1 MVALPSLCELRLHSA
16 PTAAILDGFGQVQEG
31 GTDGYA
37 EVLKRLV
44 NAADHTTLRDLARAY
59 HQALQHVAA
68 VSRQATDTNVFK
80 TIAAHL
86 EIPTAFETGSQRTQ
100 DFPEAWNG
108 PNASPED
115 AVVDPQEA
123 AMIQRRSLFRWLS
136 WMTRVNGFM
145 ELGIALRS
153 NTPQG
158 LAKALWIASVVRPGD
173 QITVLLSVL
182 SHKQEA
188 HFDAFVQRMQ
198 NATRG
203 TWQFANEQVMP
214 LVHMVEVGAQGG
226 MSAFQVAIRAVQDK
240 PGVLWPTDEVT
251 QQIYRWRDFA
261 TSAASAGH
269 ADVVL
274 FCFHRLRERLVN
286 VIDLQGFWPNPLQ
299 ALALNNRY
307 DGVIAMVNGVV
318 SGLGRVYDWN
328 VKCSMLSFAV
338 SNLHSDIEIL
348 RLMEAAYTP
357 ALDGSVVN
365 PFMPTTSVE
374 ATVRRILDRAGA
386 PDPPL
391 EGEEAFQPL
400 LGVLIGRGR
409 AFLTGLSARHPL
421 VRALP
426 NGNRLLESA
435 IDHTLSTQSM
445 WCFTLAYTLG
455 VLGNQVPMA
464 LARLNEA
471 MRFVLGR
478 ALYKPFQDDVYAPS
492 NGAVIACFVQL
503 RSLYELNRTAS
514 NPGRAVQD
522 LVNDI
527 FSDFFDELT
536 RLIRDGTIR
545 RICPPDLLAGLVNAY
560 LDDATPSP
568 HAPLVNTWYTAQM
581 FRTLFWRPVAAVQS
595 KLGQPSDPG
604 SLQILREYDR
614 TFQAL
619 SARLTALDTTG
630 ISANSGY

>member
-16 PTAAILDGFGQVQEG
+16 PTAAILDEFGQVQEG

-44 NAADHTTLRDLARAY
+44 NATDHTTLRELARAY

-68 VSRQATDTNVFK
+68 VSRGATDTNVFK

-86 EIPTAFETGSQRTQ
+86 EIPTAFEAGSQRTQ

-108 PNASPED
+108 PNAPPED

-136 WMTRVNGFM
+136 WMTRLNGFI
-145 ELGIALRS
+145 ELGFALRS
-153 NTPQG
+153 NTLQG

-173 QITVLLSVL
+173 QLTVLLSVL

-188 HFDAFVQRMQ
+188 HFDAFVQRMEH
-198 NATRG
+198 ATRS
-203 TWQFANEQVMP
+203 TWQFANEQVVP

-226 MSAFQVAIRAVQDK
+226 MSAFQVAIRAVQVK
-240 PGVLWPTDEVT
+240 PGVLWPTDDVT
-251 QQIYRWRDFA
+251 QQIYRWRGFA
-261 TSAASAGH
+261 TSAASKGH

-274 FCFHRLRERLVN
+274 FCFHLLRERLVN
-286 VIDLQGFWPNPLQ
+286 VIDLQDFWPNPLQ
-299 ALALNNRY
+299 ALALNNHY
-307 DGVIAMVNGVV
+307 DGVIAVVNGVV
-318 SGLGRVYDWN
+318 SGLGRVYDWR
-328 VKCSMLSFAV
+328 VKCSMLSRAV
-338 SNLHSDIEIL
+338 SDLRSDVEIL

-357 ALDGSVVN
+357 AQDGPVGS
-365 PFMPTTSVE
+365 PFMPTVIVE
-374 ATVRRILDRAGA
+374 ATVRRILDREDA

-391 EGEEAFQPL
+391 EGEEAFQL
-400 LGVLIGRGR
+400 RLGLLIGRGR
-409 AFLTGLSARHPL
+409 AFLAGLSARHPL
-421 VRALP
+421 ERVLP
-426 NGNRLLESA
+426 NGDRLLESV
-435 IDHTLSTQSM
+435 IDHTQSTQSV

-464 LARLNEA
+464 LARLDEA
-471 MRFVLGR
+471 MRFVLAR
-478 ALYKPFQDDVYAPS
+478 ALYKPFQGDVLAPS

-522 LVNDI
+522 LVNDL
-527 FSDFFDELT
+527 FSAFFRELT
-536 RLIRDGTIR
+536 RLIENGAVW
-545 RICPPDLLAGLVNAY
+545 RICPPDLLSGLVNAY

-568 HAPLVNTWYTAQM
+568 HAPLVNTWHTANI
-581 FRTLFWRPVAAVQS
+581 FRTLFERPVAAVQRQ
-595 KLGQPSDPG
+595 LGQPSDPV
-604 SLQILREYDR
+604 SLQTLREYDS

-630 ISANSGY
+630 ISASSGY